1 MSTNATNVNED
12 RKRLKELLSDASELL
27 KKQEQQKKR
36 VKNPENTADLDD
48 ETEFLRNSL
57 KDVCEDI
64 LFIDLKIANEHNI
77 EEKLWRN
84 VFYSHIEELR
94 QKLRKIKPEKAEYQI
109 TYLELCRYLDLG
121 TGFYHTIVN
130 SLKIR
135 ENIDLDWIGIEIF
148 KNNVNSLST
157 ATRSASKYRRR
168 ELTAE
173 CIQRCLIHLGD
184 FARYRETSL
193 DANEKRWEFARHFY
207 TKAARVY
214 CENGKAQAQL
224 ALLAMYDDNELD
236 VVYWYCFSLSTKQP
250 SGISLENLKV
260 FYSKFAQKVLQINEN
275 TNEILT
281 VQDFVKKFMIIHW
294 YIFEENVETLIKNG
308 GIEEIFH
315 YFGSFLSS
323 TEVNL
328 RNLSIILKKVVFILM
343 FTIWDLRKGL
353 DRIVEVR
360 NLQAMAIGLVFGLLV
375 PVVESIYSFLSS
387 EEIELGCIG
396 SVIDLFLPTVV
407 LWCEYLRTL
416 TDLLSQ
422 LYDYSKSIDK
432 ENQKIFGMFLM
443 NSKNFFKSLINILNH
458 QKLSDLLSANDD
470 FYEIAKL
477 ALSEDREFLGVVP
490 LRVVHQDIIFNFSGN
505 VDVLKVSF
513 ARLMVFSKKISE
525 IKSLALLEYNESSG
539 LFIIIDEEL
548 KKKER
553 QRVMKLMAHR
563 FLQDQVDSLEDKV
576 KNIKPLQTSSTGS
589 PVSSKSLKHC
599 VVDIS
604 VFLNHLN
611 SVKKW
616 VAEEKCI
623 VIVPLDVIDSL
634 DTIKKG
640 NNKENVRARDAI
652 RFLDEQL
659 DQQFSKAKQ
668 NESELF
674 IRAQKT
680 NEKLPQW
687 NCAENYIIKD
697 GIFNDISRGIVH
709 KDQKNIKES
718 SKNSD
723 DIYIPEDKFDIMDVP
738 QEYRPAISCW
748 LYYAY
753 IVKMDEIL
761 FVSED
766 QYLKKYAK
774 LFGISVV
781 GVGFI

>member
-57 KDVCEDI
+57 KDVYEDI
-64 LFIDLKIANEHNI
+64 LLIDLKIANEHNI

-94 QKLRKIKPEKAEYQI
+94 QKLRKIKPEKAEYQT

-148 KNNVNSLST
+148 KNSVNSSAT

-168 ELTAE
+168 ELTVE

-260 FYSKFAQKVLQINEN
+260 FYSKFAQKARQINED
-275 TNEILT
+275 TNDTLLT

-294 YIFEENVETLIKNG
+294 YIFEENVENLIKNG
-308 GIEEIFH
+308 GIEDIFH
-315 YFGSFLSS
+315 YFGSSLSS
-323 TEVNL
+323 SDVNL
-328 RNLSIILKKVVFILM
+328 RNLNIILKKVVFILM

-353 DRIVEVR
+353 VQDRIVIVR
-360 NLQAMAIGLVFGLLV
+360 NLQAMAIGLVFGFLV
-375 PVVESIYSFLSS
+375 PVVENIYSFLSS
-387 EEIELGCIG
+387 EDVELGCIG
-396 SVIDLFLPTVV
+396 SVVDLFLPTVV

-422 LYDYSKSIDK
+422 LYDHSKSIDK

-458 QKLSDLLSANDD
+458 QKISNLLSANDD
-470 FYEIAKL
+470 LYEIAKL
-477 ALSEDREFLGVVP
+477 ALSEDREFLGIVP
-490 LRVVHQDIIFNFSGN
+490 LRVVHQDINFNVSGK
-505 VDVLKVSF
+505 VDVLKVSI
-513 ARLMVFSKKISE
+513 ARLIVFT
-525 IKSLALLEYNESSG
+525 LLEYNESSG
-539 LFIIIDEEL
+539 QFMMIDEEL

-553 QRVMKLMAHR
+553 QRVMRLMAHR
-563 FLQDQVDSLEDKV
+563 FLQDQVNSLEDKV
-576 KNIKPLQTSSTGS
+576 KNIKPLQSSSTGS
-589 PVSSKSLKHC
+589 SALKNSKANTLIHC
-599 VVDIS
+599 VADIS

-616 VAEEKCI
+616 IAEEKCI

-640 NNKENVRARDAI
+640 NNKENARARDAI

-697 GIFNDISRGIVH
+697 GMLNDNSRGVVY
-709 KDQKNIKES
+709 KDQKYIKES

-723 DIYIPEDKFDIMDVP
+723 NIYIQEDKFNVMDVP
-738 QEYRPAISCW
+738 LEYRPAISCW
-748 LYYAY
+748 LYYAK
-753 IVKMDEIL
+753 IVKIDEIL

-766 QYLKKYAK
+766 QYLKNYAK
-774 LFGISVV
+774 MFGISVV